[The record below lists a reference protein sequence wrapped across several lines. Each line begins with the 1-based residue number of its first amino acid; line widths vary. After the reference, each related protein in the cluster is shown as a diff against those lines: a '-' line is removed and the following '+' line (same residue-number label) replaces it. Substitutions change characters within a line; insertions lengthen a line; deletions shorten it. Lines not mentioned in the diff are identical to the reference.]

1 MRAQW
6 RIILQGSQQEAL
18 LAVNLYNEAGQPRR
32 LEAFFIHMHLA
43 WLYLLHAR
51 FHRDHIDYHYR
62 LPNGRFLR
70 VDGEPKTWELARCL
84 EERWPTVTPVRKN
97 LELTVALRNKIEHRY
112 EEAIAQ
118 YVAGYSQALLLN
130 YEEETVQTF
139 GTTYS
144 LAQRLRF
151 PVFLSALTPEGLNQT
166 MEAHGTVPSQM
177 RGFIAAFES
186 GLDASIASDHRYEFR
201 VHLVPKLS
209 PKTEADMAITF
220 VREEELTEVQ
230 RHAFLELGKA
240 GRVIVRERL
249 RDVRNLGL
257 LKPGKA
263 AQLIE
268 SQLPFRFSVY
278 GPFPKAWKKL
288 KARPSKGVS
297 QPERTDER
305 YCIYDEA
312 HGDYLYTQA
321 FVAKVVRDCSTRSG
335 YKKLIGLSPKIKQT
349 RRRNRG

>member
-1 MRAQW
+1 
-6 RIILQGSQQEAL
+6 
-18 LAVNLYNEAGQPRR
+18 VNLYNEAGQPRR
-32 LEAFFIHMHLA
+32 LEAFFVHMHLA

-51 FHRDHIDYHYR
+51 FHRDEVDYHYR
-62 LPNGRFLR
+62 QPNGRFLR
-70 VDGEPKTWELARCL
+70 VDGERKTWELAKCIG
-84 EERWPTVTPVRKN
+84 ERWPTENAVRKN

-118 YVAGYSQALLLN
+118 YTAGYSQALLLN
-130 YEEETVQTF
+130 YEEELVQTF
-139 GTTYS
+139 GVRYS

-151 PVFLSALTPEGLNQT
+151 PVFLSALTPEGLDQRL
-166 MEAHGTVPSQM
+166 EAHRTVPSKM

-186 GLDASIASDHRYEFR
+186 GLDASIAGDHRYEFR

-209 PKTEADMAITF
+209 PKTEADLALTF
-220 VREEELTEVQ
+220 VREEELTEDQ
-230 RHAFLELGKA
+230 KQAFLDLGKT

-257 LKPGKA
+257 LKPKKA

-268 SQLPFRFSVY
+268 SELPFKFSVY
-278 GPFPKAWKKL
+278 GPFPKAWKRL
-288 KARPSKGVS
+288 KARPSKKDPH
-297 QPERTDER
+297 PERTDER

-321 FVAKVVRDCSTRSG
+321 FVAKVVRECSTRSG
-335 YKKLIGLSPKIKQT
+335 YRKLIGLSPKLKQP
-349 RRRNRG
+349 RRRSRR